1 MKKRLKEVIARIELY
16 IAATI
21 LVLALLLGVFHI
33 IDIII
38 TIFEKMSTTWQ
49 IITLIVSTIYIT
61 KKMIKF

>member
-1 MKKRLKEVIARIELY
+1 MKKRLKEIIARIELY

-21 LVLALLLGVFHI
+21 LALALLLGVFHI

-61 KKMIKF
+61 KKMIKI